1 MTFRANAENP
11 ERGRKHSLLS
21 GNAAPSGADRRGPP
35 APLAAIALAAVVTGL
50 WAGTALGES
59 CRPSRPR
66 PPIVLKD
73 MGPCGFDLQAMS
85 FRGEPAEQA
94 RCLMRGMDSS
104 RNLAPAMESLPAPLA
119 TRVGQ
124 ESGLPSRE
132 ILSGYLSKQDLEWD
146 FAAYLWQPLAR
157 ARDNDPA
164 APMARYF
171 VIYDTSGPSFGRR
184 DFPADIDVS
193 PKINNLANFQCQ
205 DGWGKAHVVI
215 SRTGGVLLDHEFA
228 IPWRETKFER
238 AVNFAGA
245 LKGLFIHIEMIQ
257 PRRSAGRSRHN
268 DAQTPNPSFTSA
280 QYDRLALI
288 YIAAS
293 VRAGHWLVP
302 AFHAALDANI
312 RDGHD
317 DPLNFNVESF
327 AASIDRMMVAVTK
340 PAEQP
345 PVATSGPA
353 TPVAAAPAPAPQDLK
368 KDMAGVSAGAAS
380 APAQADTPMAPSP
393 AAAISSA
400 EPVHATEADPDPHA
414 SATSQADPAHADGTA
429 PSPVAA
435 IIPAAAEQGAAV
447 PAVPAE
453 PASPADAVPDRPI
466 SAATSGRPANEAAI
480 DTVPAT
486 PEPANTAGAVA
497 APPSSTVTATGPETN
512 PLPAPGTLVKTETP
526 EQRSDGDLQS
536 NPGTDSAR

>member
-1 MTFRANAENP
+1 
-11 ERGRKHSLLS
+11 
-21 GNAAPSGADRRGPP
+21 
-35 APLAAIALAAVVTGL
+35 
-50 WAGTALGES
+50 
-59 CRPSRPR
+59 
-66 PPIVLKD
+66 
-73 MGPCGFDLQAMS
+73 
-85 FRGEPAEQA
+85 
-94 RCLMRGMDSS
+94 
-104 RNLAPAMESLPAPLA
+104 MESLPAPLA
-119 TRVGQ
+119 NRVGQ

-164 APMARYF
+164 APTARYF
-171 VIYDTSGPSFGRR
+171 VIHDTSGPSFGRR

-228 IPWRETKFER
+228 VPWRETKFER

-327 AASIDRMMVAVTK
+327 AGSIDRMMVAMTRTRRAAPRSDVRARRTCRCGAGAGAAGFEK
-340 PAEQP
+340 GYGRRFGGCRFRAGAGRRADG
-345 PVATSGPA
+345 PVARGGDLIGRTCPRNRGGPRSSRIRDLAGRSRARRRHSTQPRRSYYSRRGRTRCRSPGRLGRTRKPCGRHIRPPGERSRHRHRSGDSGTGEHRRRGRR
-353 TPVAAAPAPAPQDLK
+353 TPFVNRHRNRTGDEPAPA
-368 KDMAGVSAGAAS
+368 AGRPCQNGNAGATIRRG
-380 APAQADTPMAPSP
+380 PAKQSRHRQRALIRSRR
-393 AAAISSA
+393 
-400 EPVHATEADPDPHA
+400 
-414 SATSQADPAHADGTA
+414 
-429 PSPVAA
+429 
-435 IIPAAAEQGAAV
+435 QG
-447 PAVPAE
+447 P
-453 PASPADAVPDRPI
+453 RP
-466 SAATSGRPANEAAI
+466 T
-480 DTVPAT
+480 
-486 PEPANTAGAVA
+486 
-497 APPSSTVTATGPETN
+497 
-512 PLPAPGTLVKTETP
+512 
-526 EQRSDGDLQS
+526 
-536 NPGTDSAR
+536 